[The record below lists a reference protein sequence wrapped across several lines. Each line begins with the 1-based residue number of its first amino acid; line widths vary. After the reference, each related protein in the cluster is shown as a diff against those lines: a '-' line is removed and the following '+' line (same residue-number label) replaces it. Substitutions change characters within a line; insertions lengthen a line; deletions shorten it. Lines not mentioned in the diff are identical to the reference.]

1 MKNYL
6 AIFLGT
12 PASPKFAEFM
22 AMEEGKRKKIEAA
35 GMKAWGDWM
44 QKHQSVIVET
54 GGPLGKTKRTSAQ
67 GVSDTKNN
75 FHDLPRRGGKVVRET
90 PAFHDFPRRLGGDHG
105 NPANSGATAGLTPS
119 GVRKSPGRA

>member
-1 MKNYL
+1 VKNYL

-12 PASPKFAEFM
+12 PSSPKFAEFM
-22 AMEEGKRKKIEAA
+22 AMEEGKRKKIEAT

-75 FHDLPRRGGKVVRET
+75 LSGYVVVKADSHDAAAKLFEKHPHFMIFPGESVEIMEILPIPGQ
-90 PAFHDFPRRLGGDHG
+90 PHG
-105 NPANSGATAGLTPS
+105 
-119 GVRKSPGRA
+119 